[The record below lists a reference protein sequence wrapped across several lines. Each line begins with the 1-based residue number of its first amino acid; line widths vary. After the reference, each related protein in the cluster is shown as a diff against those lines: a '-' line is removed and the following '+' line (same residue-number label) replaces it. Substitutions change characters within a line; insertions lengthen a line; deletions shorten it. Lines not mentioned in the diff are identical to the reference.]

1 MSFWVYIL
9 ASNRNGTLYT
19 GHTED
24 LPKRIFDHREKVRAG
39 FTSRY
44 GVSQLVWMEPHP
56 TRESAKIR
64 ERQIKA
70 WKRLWKLK
78 LIEERN
84 PDWRDLYPD
93 LINWWSKDA

>member
-9 ASNRNGTLYT
+9 ASRRNGTLYA
-19 GHTED
+19 GHTEN
-24 LPKRIFDHREKVRAG
+24 LPERIWQHRSKARKG
-39 FTSRY
+39 FTARHDVSR
-44 GVSQLVWMEPHP
+44 LVWMEPHP
-56 TRESAKIR
+56 TREAAKLR

-84 PDWRDLYPD
+84 PDWTDLYPD
-93 LINWWSKDA
+93 LVNWWSKDA